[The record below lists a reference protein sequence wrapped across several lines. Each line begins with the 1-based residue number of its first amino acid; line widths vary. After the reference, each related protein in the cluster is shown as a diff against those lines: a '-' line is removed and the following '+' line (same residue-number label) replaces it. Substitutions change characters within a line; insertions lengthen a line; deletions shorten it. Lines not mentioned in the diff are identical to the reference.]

1 MNMNSAEHATTGGL
15 TRSIRLA
22 LGVGALALAPIA
34 TLATENVPFQPGTS
48 GYLTPKIYA
57 FDYFRGA
64 GSAFGQFLE
73 IYDFQRSMLSGSRRS
88 GLYADVDFGLRI
100 ADEDRELLV
109 LERVAHG
116 RYNQRG
122 FLQLNNQYGN
132 AGAYYSNFRT
142 ASGSVGYLYNAN
154 NVEGALTPAAFFPAE
169 TNTNSGYLA
178 QFNDDSQRRRFDVTR
193 LRYGMDLN
201 LDSSITGGLLAAGA
215 AIDGYNRTGHQ
226 FNTYVFGGGDV
237 REAVTNAP
245 TPQRALQRWR
255 GFDQDVDESNRRI
268 TMYTTLTPR
277 DLGVLDYEFVFE
289 RYSVS
294 EQQRIQGDVNQI
306 LPPEWQFN
314 ADGNPLRPLGFVP
327 DSNLIRH
334 SLRGTRNF
342 GSRVA
347 VAAGYGQS
355 ILKQESFTNP
365 QFVSGFDG
373 EISTS
378 NWYVNAAANLRPGM
392 RLSGFVRYNDRDNDS
407 TFPAPGL
414 ITTTAVTVRINS
426 LETTRYGLNFNYRL
440 RQMRTTVDLGWE
452 RVDTQRDLTYRD
464 PSVNRI
470 APERSL
476 YDDQTKYDEFSLR
489 LVSRIGKRTTLRLSP
504 SIVSGKSS
512 GNITDPDDEIRLRS
526 ILSHVTENGTLI
538 NAYYNYS
545 NRTNDT
551 LSWLGTDGI
560 EVFQDYERQNQSAGL
575 NLAFAISPALRANA
589 GIAWLQDFTDAI
601 WFASNRR
608 RYEAPGNPVVFVRR
622 DNSQHDV
629 DTYVLNASLDWQVNE
644 RLSTQAAYTF
654 TRTDGTTA
662 SGEIYDV
669 LPLVDRDL
677 DTTLHS
683 FQLLGVYGLSDR
695 TSLTGMYRLEYFD
708 DDTFGDLKGG
718 YHSIMAGW
726 RYQF

>member
-1 MNMNSAEHATTGGL
+1 MNMNASERLETGRL

-22 LGVGALALAPIA
+22 LGVGALALAPFSTMA
-34 TLATENVPFQPGTS
+34 SENVPFEPGTS
-48 GYLTPKIYA
+48 GYVTPKFYG

-88 GLYADVDFGLRI
+88 GVYADVDFGLRI

-109 LERVAHG
+109 LERLSFG

-122 FLQLNNQYGN
+122 YLLLNNQYGN

-142 ASGSVGYLYNAN
+142 ASGSFNWLFNAN
-154 NVEGALTPAAFFPAE
+154 NVEGALTPEAFFPAE

-178 QFNDDSQRRRFDVTR
+178 QFNDDSQRRRFDITR
-193 LRYGMDLN
+193 LRYGMDVN
-201 LDSSITGGLLAAGA
+201 LDSSVTGGLLAAGA
-215 AIDGYNRTGHQ
+215 AIDGYNRTGHT
-226 FNTYVFGGGDV
+226 FNSYVFGGGDV
-237 REAVTNAP
+237 REAGTNAS
-245 TPQRALQRWR
+245 TPQRVLQRWR
-255 GFDQDVDESNRRI
+255 AFDQDVDESNRRI
-268 TMYTTLTPR
+268 TLFTTLTPR

-289 RYSVS
+289 RFSVS
-294 EQQRIQGDVNQI
+294 EQQRVQGDVNLV

-314 ADGNPLRPLGFVP
+314 ADGNPFRPLGFVP

-355 ILKQESFTNP
+355 VLKQESYTNP

-378 NWYVNAAANLRPGM
+378 NWYINAAANLRPGM

-414 ITTTAVTVRINS
+414 ITPTAVTVRVNS
-426 LETTRYGLNFNYRL
+426 LETLRYGLNFNYRL
-440 RQMRTTVDLGWE
+440 RQMRTSVDLGWE
-452 RVDTQRDLTYRD
+452 RVDISRDLTYRD

-470 APERSL
+470 SPERSL
-476 YDDQTKYDEFSLR
+476 YDEDTKYDEFSLR
-489 LVSRIGKRTTLRLSP
+489 LVSRIGQRTTLRLSP
-504 SIVSGKSS
+504 SIISASS
-512 GNITDPDDEIRLRS
+512 TGSITDPDDEFRLRS
-526 ILSHVTENGTLI
+526 NLSHVTANGTVVS
-538 NAYYNYS
+538 AYYNYS

-551 LSWLGTDGI
+551 LSWTGTDGV
-560 EVFQDYERQNQSAGL
+560 EVFQDYERQNQAAGL
-575 NLAFAISPALRANA
+575 NLAFAISPTMRANA
-589 GIAWLQDFTDAI
+589 GIAWMQDFTDAI

-622 DNSQHDV
+622 DNSKHDV
-629 DTYVLNASLDWQVNE
+629 DTYVFNASLDWTVNE
-644 RLSTQAAYTF
+644 RLGAQAGYTF

-662 SGEIYDV
+662 SGEIFDA
-669 LPLVDRDL
+669 LPVVDGKI

-683 FQLLGVYGLSDR
+683 LQLLGAYRLSDR

-708 DDTFGDLKGG
+708 DDTFSDLKGG
-718 YHSIMAGW
+718 FHSIMASW